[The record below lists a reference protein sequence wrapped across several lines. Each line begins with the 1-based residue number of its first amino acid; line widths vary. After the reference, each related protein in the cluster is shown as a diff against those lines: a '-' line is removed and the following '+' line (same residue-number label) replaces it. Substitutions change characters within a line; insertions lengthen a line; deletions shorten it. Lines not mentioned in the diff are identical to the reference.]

1 MGYGEQPAPQT
12 AGQGRDL
19 CRFHQPRRKPAFAGM
34 PGSATNRCCT
44 SWRIAGRTMPWSLA
58 LRCLSSAASPACT
71 TSVPTRA
78 GNWPRQNIAR
88 WAGRI
93 RALEVELQ
101 RKLNLALIVLAIT
114 SGRDPAESRG
124 RGVVERA
131 GRGRD
136 SITAE
141 GAERV
146 RALRKGQLR
155 LSQTQF
161 AALLG
166 LTVTTISSWETG
178 LKEPSAEHY
187 IKMANLATAVQRL
200 WFWEHVGIDLA
211 TVPGVAAAL
220 RSAQQG
226 KRKIS

>member
-1 MGYGEQPAPQT
+1 MGGELPTLGPGALGTGEEHPPKFRP
-12 AGQGRDL
+12 GRVTI
-19 CRFHQPRRKPAFAGM
+19 R
-34 PGSATNRCCT
+34 TNEF
-44 SWRIAGRTMPWSLA
+44 RTHL
-58 LRCLSSAASPACT
+58 
-71 TSVPTRA
+71 
-78 GNWPRQNIAR
+78 
-88 WAGRI
+88 
-93 RALEVELQ
+93 
-101 RKLNLALIVLAIT
+101 
-114 SGRDPAESRG
+114 
-124 RGVVERA
+124 
-131 GRGRD
+131 
-136 SITAE
+136 ITAIQPQLNKCQGENAAVGELFLGE
-141 GAERV
+141 GAKRLPEWAQRV

-211 TVPGVAAAL
+211 TVPGAAAAL